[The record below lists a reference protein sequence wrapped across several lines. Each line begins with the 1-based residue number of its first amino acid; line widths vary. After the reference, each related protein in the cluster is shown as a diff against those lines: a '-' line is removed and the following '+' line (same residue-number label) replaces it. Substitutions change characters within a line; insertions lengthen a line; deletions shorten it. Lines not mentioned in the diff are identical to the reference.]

1 MSESRLRGA
10 LFVKRAGVPVVGKGH
25 LHAPDVHTCDPLHVT
40 PHPPQLLSSVW
51 KSWQTPPHEVWPAM
65 GQRHAPV
72 EHVVS
77 PRQTFPQVPQLAL
90 SVCRLTHALPQR
102 VVGDAQEHTLALQLK
117 GAVHARSQR
126 PQWLTL
132 VRRSTQPTLSQ

>member
-1 MSESRLRGA
+1 
-10 LFVKRAGVPVVGKGH
+10 
-25 LHAPDVHTCDPLHVT
+25 
-40 PHPPQLLSSVW
+40 
-51 KSWQTPPHEVWPAM
+51 M
-65 GQRHAPV
+65 GQRHAPI

-77 PRQTFPQVPQLAL
+77 PRQTFPQAPQLAL

-102 VVGDAQEHTLALQLK
+102 VVGDAHEHTLALQLK